1 MKLNLSLKRQF
12 FILISI
18 QLLFGL
24 IIQSYYSFNLNRLL
38 VDRQKEYVQNSE
50 DQIVSIINNKQK
62 SINYIGETLVLNTLH
77 QEFINENDPIKK
89 AGLIKHIKR
98 NFSEI
103 SERNHDVTDIKIL
116 SSDGDILVENI
127 MGTRFVMAEMLQE
140 YSLESIRSGLVT
152 TFYYDDYYSIN
163 KKNRMHFFY
172 ISPIYSTTEYTGKAL
187 GYIIIAVSMSHIN
200 NYLNKGSDYIISDKN
215 GVIGASTNH
224 TLINTNE
231 LNINGNE
238 KAKQRVIDVLDWT
251 IYSNNSFTNIKT
263 NITPVINNGII
274 ILVAALVFMALS
286 SIIIMNSITNPI
298 KDIILSLRDIASKKH
313 NKIKSTNSNE
323 IEILTKE
330 INIMLHK
337 IEESNTELIEKNGF
351 LLLEK
356 VEKKRAQLEA
366 LQSQINP
373 HFLYNTLESIRMMS
387 LTDDRKEIA
396 TAIKILANLFR
407 YTTKTDVKE
416 VSFKE
421 ELNHVKNYTELL
433 KIRYEDNVVINYE
446 IDETLYKNRTLKF
459 ILQPIVENAFEH
471 GLKNKIGTIII
482 RLKKIKNSAVFSVI
496 DNGSGIDDNTLDLMS
511 KRLNNE
517 IKQTN
522 GSIGLYNVNKRIKL
536 KYGDKYGVFIK
547 SNIDIG
553 TTVSIFL
560 PNEENV

>member
-18 QLLFGL
+18 QLLFGIL
-24 IIQSYYSFNLNRLL
+24 IQSYYSFNLNRLL

-50 DQIVSIINNKQK
+50 DQIVSIIKNKHAT
-62 SINYIGETLVLNTLH
+62 INYIGETLVLNTLH
-77 QEFINENDPIKK
+77 QEYINEKDPLKK
-89 AGLIKHIKR
+89 AGLINHIER
-98 NFSEI
+98 NFAEV

-116 SSDGDILVENI
+116 SSTGDILIENI
-127 MGTRFVMAEMLQE
+127 VETRFVMGDMLQE
-140 YSLESIRSGLVT
+140 YSLESIRSGLIT

-187 GYIIIAVSMSHIN
+187 GYLIITVSMNHIN

-215 GVIGASTNH
+215 GVIGASTNF
-224 TLINTNE
+224 TLINTQT
-231 LNINGNE
+231 INVPMNE
-238 KAKQRVIDVLDWT
+238 KGKERLIETLDWT
-251 IYSNNSFTNIKT
+251 IYTNSSFSDIKT
-263 NITPVINNGII
+263 DITPVINNGII
-274 ILVAALVFMALS
+274 ILVAALVFMSLS
-286 SIIIMNSITNPI
+286 SIIIMNSITIPI
-298 KDIILSLRDIASKKH
+298 KDIILNLRDIASKKH
-313 NKIKSTNSNE
+313 SKITSTTSNE

-330 INIMLHK
+330 INVMLHK
-337 IEESNTELIEKNGF
+337 IDESNTELIEKSEF

-387 LTDDRKEIA
+387 LTDERKEIA
-396 TAIKILANLFR
+396 RAIKILANLFR

-416 VSFKE
+416 VSLKE

-433 KIRYEDNVVINYE
+433 KIRYEDNVVINYD
-446 IDETLYKNRTLKF
+446 IDETLYQNRTLKF

-471 GLKNKIGTIII
+471 GLKDKMGTIII
-482 RLKKIKNSAVFSVI
+482 QLKKIDSSAVFSVI
-496 DNGSGIDDNTLDLMS
+496 DSGIGIDESTLDLMS
-511 KRLNNE
+511 KRLDNE

-522 GSIGLYNVNKRIKL
+522 GSIGLYNVNRRIKL
-536 KYGDKYGVFIK
+536 KYGDKYGIFIK
-547 SNIDIG
+547 SNIDHG